1 MNPPVLPANG
11 VVVTEIEVLES
22 WLDYNDHMNV
32 AYYVAAFDLGIDAF
46 KATVG
51 IGLDYIAREQRSTV
65 ALEAHITYQREA
77 SKGERLRVETR
88 LIDFDGKRSHL
99 YQEMY
104 RDGELLATQETVSS
118 SFDTKARRTC
128 PFAPVVAANY
138 ERMLAAQADMPQ
150 PNWVGRTCG
159 IKKGKPKPSD

>member
-1 MNPPVLPANG
+1 MNARAIPDNG
-11 VVVTEIEVLES
+11 IVVTEIEVLES

-46 KATVG
+46 KATLGVD
-51 IGLDYIAREQRSTV
+51 LDYIAREKRSTV

-104 RDGELLATQETVSS
+104 RDEDLLATQETVSI
-118 SFDTKARRTC
+118 SFDTEARRTC
-128 PFAPVVAANY
+128 LFAPEVAANY
-138 ERMLAAQADMPQ
+138 ERMLAAQSSTPR
-150 PNWVGRTCG
+150 PSWVGRSCQMG
-159 IKKGKPKPSD
+159 KGKPKAGD